1 MKKVLLVAAVLLG
14 ASTVQA
20 QEALQQSKFWDNWS
34 LGLMGGGTT
43 PLKNAAFW
51 GDMRGMVGIDINKQ
65 ISPVFGLGVEG
76 TWGVNTSS
84 WGGGPKSTTAFDS
97 QYVGVYGAVNL
108 NNLFAGYNCGRRLFE
123 IEAVAGAGWGHNFW
137 HAPSGYFTEGDRGDG
152 DHNYFA
158 TKVGLNFNFN
168 LGARRQWTIAIKPS
182 IAWNMT
188 DNDIEYTSCGY
199 NANNA
204 TVQLLAGVSYHFGNG
219 FQCVKPYNQGEIDA
233 LNAQINALRGDV
245 EAANAAL
252 NSCNAANAALQA
264 ELTACKNR
272 KPEVVQVDNNQLN
285 TVRYVF
291 FKIGRY
297 NITNDQMPNVEQVA
311 MYLKN
316 HKNAK
321 VVIKGYASQ
330 DGPEEVN
337 IRLANQRAEA
347 VKTALVNKYKVAADR
362 IQAEGQGI
370 GHMFAEESWNRVSIC
385 TIED

>member
-20 QEALQQSKFWDNWS
+20 QEALKQTSFWDNWS
-34 LGLMGGGTT
+34 IGLMGGGTT

-51 GDMRGMVGIDINKQ
+51 GDMRGMVGIDLNKQ

-84 WGGGPKSTTAFDS
+84 WGGADRSTTAFDS
-97 QYVGVYGAVNL
+97 QYIGVYGAVNL

-123 IEAVAGAGWGHNFW
+123 VEAVAGAGWGHNFW
-137 HAPSGYFTEGDRGDG
+137 HAPSGEFVSGDRGDG

-158 TKVGLNFNFN
+158 TKVGVNFNFN
-168 LGARRQWTIAIKPS
+168 VGPQRKWTIAIKPS
-182 IAWNMT
+182 IAWNMS
-188 DNDIEYTSCGY
+188 DAQIPYTSCGY
-199 NANNA
+199 NANHA
-204 TVQLLAGVSYHFGNG
+204 TVQLLAGVTYHFGNG
-219 FQCVKPYNQGEIDA
+219 FECVKPYNQGEIDA

-245 EAANAAL
+245 DAANAAL

-264 ELTACKNR
+264 ELAACKNR
-272 KPEVVQVDNNQLN
+272 KPEVVKVDNNQLN

-347 VKTALVNKYKVAADR
+347 VKTALINKYKIAADR